1 MSRIMDT
8 PPGVPISLGKPNV
21 FFFTDCC
28 TYTSEEVRSMLNDAA
43 QIIVQAVRQQL
54 IEENEANSF
63 Y

>member
-43 QIIVQAVRQQL
+43 QIIVQAERQQL
-54 IEENEANSF
+54 IEEN
-63 Y
+63 